1 MTVFSNQLWR
11 RLVIAGCLGAALA
24 GCEKRDGAQSGSS
37 SGQVVARV
45 GEQVVTTQELET
57 EFRHANVPA
66 EKRKDPEV
74 VRQILSSLVARKYA
88 MNQAISAKLDRE
100 PGVLL
105 DLLRSREQV
114 LENAFLTRTVASKAF
129 SKADVDKYI
138 ANNPSKFSQR
148 KFFAVEQIAF
158 PFSAAGQLFVDSNKN
173 PPSLDEVDR
182 KMTVAGIAHAR
193 QSSVLNSAEM
203 PAELYDLIESKKAV
217 GVFFSRTGSNGIFL
231 QVNGDELRPF
241 EGEPAATLARQ
252 LLRADAIKAEQG
264 MVNYSANIETRYEG
278 EFAQIMKAA
287 AQNTRK

>member
-11 RLVIAGCLGAALA
+11 RLAIAGCLAAALA
-24 GCEKRDGAQSGSS
+24 GCEKRDRAQSGSS
-37 SGQVVARV
+37 SGQVIARV

-57 EFRHANVPA
+57 EFRHANVPV
-66 EKRKDPEV
+66 EKRKDPEMV
-74 VRQILSSLVARKYA
+74 KQILSGLVARKYA
-88 MNQAISAKLDRE
+88 MNQAIAAKLDRE

-148 KFFAVEQIAF
+148 KFFTVEQIAF
-158 PFSAAGQLFVDSNKN
+158 PFGPAGQLFVDSNKN

-182 KMTVAGIAHAR
+182 KLTAAGISHAR
-193 QSSVLNSAEM
+193 QSSMLNSAEM
-203 PAELYDLIESKKAV
+203 PMELYDLIESKKTV
-217 GVFFSRTGSNGIFL
+217 GVFFSRTGSNGVFL

-264 MVNYSANIETRYEG
+264 MVNYSANIETRYED
-278 EFAQIMKAA
+278 EFAQIMNAA
-287 AQNTRK
+287 AQNAK